1 MTRRDRS
8 RVGLCLLLVL
18 ILSVYFSGCGITA
31 SAVAAEG
38 NGTAEETAAAAD
50 VSEKKLRDGL
60 ETILVLG
67 LDKYEPPKDV
77 KGYVNHTQSD
87 FLLLVVLDHN
97 QQKIQTLH
105 INRDT
110 MTEITRL
117 GVFGGTSGKYT
128 AQIALA
134 HSYGSGGS
142 DSALNSVKAVSKM
155 LDGVKIDHYMTLTMD
170 AVPIVNDM
178 VGGVTVTV
186 EDDFSAYD
194 PSLVKGETITL
205 MGEQSLHFV
214 RGRSSV
220 ADGTNLN
227 RMNRQRQYMTG
238 LFEKV
243 MEAASKDEAFFQNL
257 MKKLGDTFDTDMSLY
272 QLNAL
277 PERIMGYTIE
287 PFRTIEGENIRGE
300 FFMEFYLDEASKQ
313 EQLQALFY
321 E

>member
-1 MTRRDRS
+1 MP
-8 RVGLCLLLVL
+8 
-18 ILSVYFSGCGITA
+18 
-31 SAVAAEG
+31 
-38 NGTAEETAAAAD
+38 
-50 VSEKKLRDGL
+50 EKKLREGL

-87 FLLLVVLDHN
+87 FLLLVVLDRN

-155 LDGVKIDHYMTLTMD
+155 LDGVKIDHYMTFTMD
-170 AVPIVNDM
+170 AVAIMNDM

-186 EDDFSAYD
+186 EDDFSEYD

-205 MGEQSLHFV
+205 MGEQALHFV
-214 RGRSSV
+214 RGRINV

-227 RMNRQRQYMTG
+227 RMNRQRQYMTV

-243 MEAASKDEAFFQNL
+243 METASQDEAFFQNL
-257 MKKLGDTFDTDMSLY
+257 MKKLGDTFDTDLSLY

-277 PERIMGYTIE
+277 PESIEGYTME
-287 PFRTIEGENIRGE
+287 PFRTIEGQNIRGE

>member
-50 VSEKKLRDGL
+50 VSERKLRDGL

-186 EDDFSAYD
+186 EDDFSEYD

-214 RGRSSV
+214 RGRHGV

-277 PERIMGYTIE
+277 PERIKGYTME